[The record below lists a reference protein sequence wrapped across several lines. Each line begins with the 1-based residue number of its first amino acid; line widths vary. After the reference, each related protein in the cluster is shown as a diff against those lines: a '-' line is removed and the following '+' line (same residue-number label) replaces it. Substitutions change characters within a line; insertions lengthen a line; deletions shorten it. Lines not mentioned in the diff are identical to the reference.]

1 VSSNLQI
8 GLAVMVSLAV
18 VLVCISPLVNLPS
31 SLLRSRQGTLVALAI
46 AFAAQRL
53 LLRRSSESF
62 QMVPD
67 TSFSLTPFSGLSTLA
82 CALLC

>member
-1 VSSNLQI
+1 VISRFKI
-8 GLAVMVSLAV
+8 VLAVMVVLAV
-18 VLVCISPLVNLPS
+18 LLVCISPLVNLPS
-31 SLLRSRQGTLVALAI
+31 SLLRAQQGTLVALAI

-53 LLRRSSESF
+53 LLRRSPEPV

-67 TSFSLTPFSGLSTLA
+67 ATFSLTPFSGLSTLA